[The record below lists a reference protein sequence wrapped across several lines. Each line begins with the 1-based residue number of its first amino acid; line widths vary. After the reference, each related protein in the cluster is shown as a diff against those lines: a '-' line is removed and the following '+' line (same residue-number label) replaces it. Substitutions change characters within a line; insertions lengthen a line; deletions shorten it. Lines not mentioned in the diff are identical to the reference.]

1 MKGLFGDMFDFDRN
15 GELDSFER
23 AMEYQFFEEM
33 VNDEE
38 PTELQAAGIDPEE
51 LEYMDSWERRQLLE
65 DAGLD
70 PDEYDF

>member
-1 MKGLFGDMFDFDRN
+1 MRGLFGDMFDFDRN
-15 GELDSFER
+15 GKLDTFER
-23 AMEYQFFEEM
+23 AMEFQLFEEM
-33 VNDEE
+33 INDEG